1 MPAEVI
7 WDEENYSFSNREL
20 SLLDI
25 TPTMYFNAEEW
36 RITRDYKLSG
46 LFNKKKLSSLTQEE
60 TVNTLYS
67 LLHKLPG
74 DYALKF
80 IGETLGIDYENK
92 DVATALL
99 RTMYEVKVKV

>member
-1 MPAEVI
+1 MPAEII
-7 WDEENYSFSNREL
+7 WNEENYSFGGREL

-25 TPTMYFNAEEW
+25 TPQTYFDAEEW
-36 RITRDYKLSG
+36 QITRDFKLS
-46 LFNKKKLSSLTQEE
+46 KISKEKLSSLTQEE

-67 LLHKLPG
+67 LLHKFPG

-92 DVATALL
+92 DVAIALL